1 MASKPTPTA
10 VPPRRTQ
17 AERSATTRARI
28 LNAAINCLYK
38 QGYGATTTVS
48 VAANAKV
55 SRGAMLHHFPSKA
68 DLMLAT
74 LTHALEVNGAN
85 FDRAAARFDDP
96 WERCAALPDLR
107 LDAAKQPAGVA
118 FTEIM
123 VGARSDETVRS
134 RFPEF
139 QRALSSGRTS
149 ERLAEWSREAGVKP
163 TPRDQAVSH
172 VIMLAI
178 FGLAIE
184 QQTNPQ
190 ANADEVLAVLR
201 DLKSRAME
209 RADAD
214 DAPEPGEPKAIPLV
228 CGG

>member
-1 MASKPTPTA
+1 MASEPPIITTPTITTSIR
-10 VPPRRTQ
+10 PPRRTQ

-28 LNAAINCLYK
+28 LKAAVDCLFK
-38 QGYGATTTVS
+38 HGYGATTTVS
-48 VAANAKV
+48 VAASAKV

-74 LTHALEVNGAN
+74 LGHVLELNATN
-85 FDRAAARFDDP
+85 FNKAAGRIDDA
-96 WERCAALPDLR
+96 WERYAALPDLR

-139 QRALSSGRTS
+139 QRALGGRTS
-149 ERLAEWSREAGVKP
+149 TRMAEWAEAAGVKV

-172 VIMLAI
+172 AISLAI

-184 QQTNPQ
+184 QQTNPT
-190 ANADEVLAVLR
+190 ANTEEVLVVLR
-201 DLKSRAME
+201 DLKRRAME
-209 RADAD
+209 PA
-214 DAPEPGEPKAIPLV
+214 
-228 CGG
+228 